1 MADETSKNEL
11 TLVRRYGMAMIGQ
24 MAAFTDVFVRG
35 QRYSLAAAMSKRGY
49 IASKVVPGSFDSFDF
64 FEFISEDVVSQ
75 FLLRVPI
82 QC

>member
-1 MADETSKNEL
+1 MRKNKL
-11 TLVRRYGMAMIGQ
+11 TLARRYGMAMIGQ
-24 MAAFTDVFVRG
+24 MAPFTDVFVHG
-35 QRYSLAAAMSKRGY
+35 QWYSLVAAMSKRGY
-49 IASKVVPGSFDSFDF
+49 IASKVVPGSFDSLDF